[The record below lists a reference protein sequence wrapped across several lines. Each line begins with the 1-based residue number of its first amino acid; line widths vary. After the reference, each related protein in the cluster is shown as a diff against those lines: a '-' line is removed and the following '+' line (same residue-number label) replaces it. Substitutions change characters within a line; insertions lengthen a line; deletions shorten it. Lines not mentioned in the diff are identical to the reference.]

1 MNKPRKI
8 TVFGDNEET
17 SVITQREDLA
27 SNEEITNVFGIDLGT
42 TNSAISIVK
51 GGRPEIIPVNGKDT
65 IPSCVMWRDGKF
77 IVGLEAYNN
86 KALPNVVYSVK
97 RLMESPYATVTLV
110 DGDKSITMTPTEVSA
125 EILKGII
132 AATDGKYGEIKDV
145 VVTVPAYFNDIGKR
159 NTMEACHLA
168 GLNLVALENEPSAAA
183 LQYDLKEG
191 VESEDVLIYDLGG
204 GTFDVTLAR
213 ISQLSNADFD
223 IYGFGNASNT
233 QASKVIRPLALGGN
247 GTLGGDDIDNNLFDI
262 VVNKIHLKRDDFEL
276 VDVKTYTAQLERMKK
291 SNVRGQFQTMIDA
304 TLKDG
309 REVHEKVV
317 ITPEDFMD
325 ATMPVYKKARKEV
338 LRVLKEVTNHVTK
351 LLLVGGSTKN
361 PIIREALVHDFPQFE
376 ISATL
381 HPDEVVALGA
391 SVKGRILKYGDSNIA
406 SFDILP
412 MTIGILDC
420 SGSVI
425 PVISKNAELPVTAS
439 APFTVEHEGQTEMRV
454 AVYQGNSTFKEEC
467 VYLGD
472 LVIDGIPTNTEKSPE
487 LLVRLTVTANNVL
500 ICDAFVEGIHK
511 SLQLSLNNDSVS
523 TKTVSR
529 DEKALIRWR
538 ALADKFTGEKR
549 KKFEKLLEDYPEKVS
564 RDDVRAFLKANLK
577 EG

>member
-65 IPSCVMWRDGKF
+65 IPSCVMWKDGKF

-97 RLMESPYATVTLV
+97 RLMESPYATVTFV

-132 AATDGKYGEIKDV
+132 AATDGKYGDIKDV

-159 NTMEACHLA
+159 NTMEACNLA

-262 VVNKIHLKRDDFEL
+262 MVDKIHLKRDDFEL
-276 VDVKTYTAQLERMKK
+276 VDVKKYTAQLERMKK

-304 TLKDG
+304 ALKDG

-317 ITPEDFMD
+317 ITPEDFVD

-338 LRVLKEVTNHVTK
+338 LHVLKEVPNHVTK

-361 PIIREALVHDFPQFE
+361 PIIREALAHDFPQFE

-425 PVISKNAELPVTAS
+425 PVIGKNAELPVTAS